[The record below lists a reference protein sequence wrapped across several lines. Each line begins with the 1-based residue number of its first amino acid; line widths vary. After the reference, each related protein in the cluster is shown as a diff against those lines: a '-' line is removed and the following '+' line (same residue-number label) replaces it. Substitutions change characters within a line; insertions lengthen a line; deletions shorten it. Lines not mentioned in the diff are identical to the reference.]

1 MTVIDCDG
9 NRIEK
14 GALVQS
20 PRNHRAYHVLRIK
33 ANGRLVLYKHGWPR
47 IRNADPSNW
56 RLMPRLVEVSRE
68 PAG

>member
-1 MTVIDCDG
+1 MTVKDCDG

-20 PRNHRAYHVLRIK
+20 PRTKRAYSVLKVK

-47 IRNADPSNW
+47 IRNADPRNW
-56 RLMPRLVEVSRE
+56 RLMPRLVEVRRD
-68 PAG
+68 AA